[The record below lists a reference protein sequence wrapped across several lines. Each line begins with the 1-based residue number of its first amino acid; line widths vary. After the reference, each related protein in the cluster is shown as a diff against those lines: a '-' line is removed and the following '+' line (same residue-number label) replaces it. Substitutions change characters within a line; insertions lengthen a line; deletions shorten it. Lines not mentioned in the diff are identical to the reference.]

1 MEAGLRMKRLQLR
14 ASIALILCL
23 AGMLAPV
30 NQVLAQS
37 RQVSVGVYANE
48 PKIVLGEDGQISG
61 ILGELLKEIAR
72 QEDWQLNAVPCDWQQ
87 CLERTHSG
95 EIDLLPDV
103 AFNET
108 RALSLDF
115 IEGDRSEE
123 HTSEL

>member
-30 NQVLAQS
+30 SPVLAQS

-87 CLERTHSG
+87 CLERTQSG
-95 EIDLLPDV
+95 
-103 AFNET
+103 
-108 RALSLDF
+108 
-115 IEGDRSEE
+115 
-123 HTSEL
+123 